1 MLISHESPLCML
13 EQSRTYNDYDY
24 CLVHLL
30 PEYEQYKDF
39 FFESVK
45 QGRHTLL
52 DNSIFEL
59 GEAYDSE
66 KFAQWVVDLNPTEYI
81 VPDNLEDAEK
91 TINSFKTFTQNF
103 GNLPGKKIGVVQG
116 KTFDELKECYKFMSE
131 HADKIAISFDY
142 SYYNDNCSGVEF
154 LTHSLIGDAHN
165 KWVNLAK
172 GRIQLLLRL
181 HHEGLLVNKP
191 HHLLGCSV
199 PWEFK
204 VARHIEPINS
214 YIDTIDTSNPIVAG
228 ILNNMY
234 DESFG
239 LNEKWSFKLVDF
251 INTNLT
257 STQQTVALKN
267 VETFRTFCA

>member
-1 MLISHESPLCML
+1 ML

-59 GEAYDSE
+59 GQAYDSE

-142 SYYNDNCSGVEF
+142 SYYNDNCNGVEF
-154 LTHSLIGDAHN
+154 LTNHLIGNTHN

-172 GRIQLLLRL
+172 GRIEFLLRL
-181 HHEGLLVNKP
+181 YREGLLVNKP

-204 VARHIEPINS
+204 VIRHIEPINS

-257 STQQTVALKN
+257 SAQQTVALQN

>member
-39 FFESVK
+39 FFESVR

-66 KFAQWVVDLNPTEYI
+66 KFAQWVVDLNPSEYI
-81 VPDNLEDAEK
+81 VPDNLEDTEK

-142 SYYNDNCSGVEF
+142 SYYNDNCNDVDF
-154 LTHSLIGDAHN
+154 FTNYLIGNTYN
-165 KWVNLAK
+165 KWVKLAK

-181 HHEGLLVNKP
+181 HNEGLLVDKP

-204 VARHIEPINS
+204 VVT
-214 YIDTIDTSNPIVAG
+214 Y
-228 ILNNMY
+228 
-234 DESFG
+234 
-239 LNEKWSFKLVDF
+239 
-251 INTNLT
+251 
-257 STQQTVALKN
+257 
-267 VETFRTFCA
+267 